1 MTRHRRSEETVRRL
15 LDTAL
20 EVHPGDFTLRA
31 VTTRSGVSMGS
42 LYHHFGSLE
51 GLAAALY
58 SRCMDDLLDTLIA
71 AVEQSA
77 SARDGVRQAVLAY
90 LGFSAGHPDKARFI
104 HAAPYAID
112 LGPHAERIAAGKA
125 ARLNRLVAW
134 IRPHMDA
141 GTVASLPMA
150 QVEMLLIGPVA
161 EVTRRWL
168 AGAPEIDLAESARLL
183 PDRIWASLRA
193 GSDTSRR

>member
-1 MTRHRRSEETVRRL
+1 MTRHKRSEETIRRL

-20 EVHPGDFTLRA
+20 DVYPGDFTLRA
-31 VTTRSGVSMGS
+31 VTARSGVSMGS

-58 SRCMDDLLDTLIA
+58 SRCMGDLLDALVA
-71 AVEQSA
+71 AVEDAA
-77 SARDGVRQAVLAY
+77 SARDGVCRAVVAY
-90 LGFSAGHPDKARFI
+90 LRFTEDHPDKARFI

-112 LGPHAERIAAGKA
+112 LGQNAERIAADKA
-125 ARLNRLVAW
+125 PRLARLTAW
-134 IRPHMDA
+134 MRPHMA
-141 GTVASLPMA
+141 SGAVASLPMA

-168 AGAPEIDLAESARLL
+168 AGAPEIDLAESARVL
-183 PDRIWASLRA
+183 PERIWRSLQK
-193 GSDTSRR
+193 

>member
-1 MTRHRRSEETVRRL
+1 MTRHKRSEETVRRL

-31 VTTRSGVSMGS
+31 MTTRSGVSMGS

-51 GLAAALY
+51 GLAATLY
-58 SRCMDDLLDTLIA
+58 SRCMGDLLDTLLA
-71 AVEQSA
+71 AVEDA
-77 SARDGVRQAVLAY
+77 PSARDGVRRAVLAY
-90 LGFSAGHPDKARFI
+90 LGFTADHPDKARFI
-104 HAAPYAID
+104 HAAPYAVD
-112 LGPHAERIAAGKA
+112 LGPHAERIAADKA
-125 ARLNRLVAW
+125 PRLERLTAW
-134 IRPHMDA
+134 IRPHMDE

-168 AGAPEIDLAESARLL
+168 AGAPEIDLAESARVL
-183 PDRIWASLRA
+183 PERIWQSLR
-193 GSDTSRR
+193 G

>member
-1 MTRHRRSEETVRRL
+1 MTPHKRGAETITKL

-31 VTTRSGVSMGS
+31 VTERSGVSMGS

-58 SRCMDDLLDTLIA
+58 SRCMAELLDALIA
-71 AVEQSA
+71 AVESA
-77 SARDGVRQAVLAY
+77 ADARDGVCRAVRAY
-90 LGFSAGHPDKARFI
+90 LDFTGGHPDKARFI
-104 HAAPYAID
+104 HAGPYAID

-125 ARLNRLVAW
+125 ERLARLNDWIGRHMAAGAVA
-134 IRPHMDA
+134 P
-141 GTVASLPMA
+141 LPAA

-168 AGAPEIDLAESARLL
+168 AGAPGIDLAEAARVL
-183 PDRIWASLRA
+183 PDRVWRSL
-193 GSDTSRR
+193 SP

>member
-1 MTRHRRSEETVRRL
+1 MTPHKRSAETIRRL

-20 EVHPGDFTLRA
+20 ELPPGDFTLRA
-31 VTTRSGVSMGS
+31 VTERSGVSMGS

-58 SRCMDDLLDTLIA
+58 GRCMDELLDTLIA
-71 AVEQSA
+71 AVESA
-77 SARDGVRQAVLAY
+77 AGARDGVREAVRAY
-90 LGFSAGHPDKARFI
+90 LRFTAEHPDRARFI

-112 LGPHAERIAAGKA
+112 LGPHADRIAAGKA
-125 ARLNRLVAW
+125 ARLERLNRWIGAHMAAGAVA
-134 IRPHMDA
+134 P
-141 GTVASLPMA
+141 LPAA

-168 AGAPEIDLAESARLL
+168 AGVPEIDLAEAARVL
-183 PDRIWASLRA
+183 PDRIWRA
-193 GSDTSRR
+193 LSA

>member
-1 MTRHRRSEETVRRL
+1 MTRHKRSEETIRRL

-31 VTTRSGVSMGS
+31 MTTRSGVSMGS

-51 GLAAALY
+51 GLAATLY
-58 SRCMDDLLDTLIA
+58 SRCMGDLLDTLLA
-71 AVEQSA
+71 AVEDAQG
-77 SARDGVRQAVLAY
+77 ARDGVRRAVLAY
-90 LGFSAGHPDKARFI
+90 LGFTADHPDKARFI

-112 LGPHAERIAAGKA
+112 LGPHAERIAADKA
-125 ARLNRLVAW
+125 PRLERLTAW
-134 IRPHMDA
+134 IRPHMDE

-168 AGAPEIDLAESARLL
+168 AGAPEIDLAESARVL
-183 PDRIWASLRA
+183 PERIWQSLR
-193 GSDTSRR
+193 G